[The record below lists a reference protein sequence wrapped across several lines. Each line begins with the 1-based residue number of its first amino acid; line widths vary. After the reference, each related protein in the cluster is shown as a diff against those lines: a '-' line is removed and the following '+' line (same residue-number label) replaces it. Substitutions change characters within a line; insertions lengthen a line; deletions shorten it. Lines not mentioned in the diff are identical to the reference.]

1 MFKIIKKEIEWGG
14 RLLTLETGR
23 VARQADAAIMVTYG
37 ETVVLCTVVSDKTP
51 KEGIDFFPL
60 TVIYQEK
67 TFSAGRIPSGFF
79 KREGRPSPKEV
90 LTSRLIDRPIR
101 PLFPDGYYCETQVI
115 CTVLSH
121 DLVNDPDIAA
131 MVGAAAALSI
141 SGVPFNGPLAGA
153 RVGYIDGQFI
163 LNPTITQ
170 IDESDL
176 DLIVAG
182 TTDSVL
188 MVESEAKE
196 LSEEK
201 MLEAVTFGHQSF
213 QPVITLIE
221 EMAAETGNERREFIA
236 EKNGDLETRIQ
247 EAFKEKFVQA
257 YQETVKQKRSE
268 LLGNIRS
275 EISESY
281 SAEDYN
287 PLLIQSIIK
296 SLEKNVVRQRILS
309 QQPRIDGRGPSDI
322 RTIESEVDILPR
334 THGSALFTR
343 GETQALVV
351 TTLGTTQ
358 DEQIVDSLERPDSR
372 ERFMLHYNFPPY
384 SVGEATPLR
393 APGRREIGHGKLA
406 WRALNCMV
414 PSKEE
419 FPYTI
424 RVVSE
429 ITESNGSSSMASVCG
444 ASLAMMDAGIPL
456 KRPVAGIAMGLIKE
470 SSGHVVLSDIMG
482 DEDHLGDMDFKVAGT
497 EAGVTALQMDIKIS
511 GITTEIMQQALAQA
525 KEGRMHILNRMN
537 STLENPRASL
547 NANAPTITTIK
558 IHKDKIREVI
568 GSGGKVIREICETS
582 GAKVDIEDDGTI
594 QVSATNAA
602 ASELALKM
610 IQNIVAEPEVGTIYN
625 GKVVKI
631 MDFGCFVNF
640 LGQNDG
646 LVHISE
652 IADERIASVGDR
664 VHEGMEVK
672 VKLLEID
679 NRGRYKLS
687 MRVVDQETGLELESA
702 AS

>member
-1 MFKIIKKEIEWGG
+1 MFNVIKKEIEWAGTT
-14 RLLTLETGR
+14 LTLETGR
-23 VARQADAAIMVTYG
+23 VARQADAAVMVTYG
-37 ETVVLCTVVSDKTP
+37 ETVVLCTVVSDKNP

-60 TVIYQEK
+60 TVVYQEK

-79 KREGRPSPKEV
+79 KREGRPTQKEV

-101 PLFPDGYYCETQVI
+101 PLFPDGYHSETQVI

-121 DLVNDPDIAA
+121 DLVNDPDIPA
-131 MVGAAAALSI
+131 MVGAAAALSL
-141 SGVPFNGPLAGA
+141 SGVPFGGPLAGA
-153 RVGYIDGQFI
+153 RVGYKDGQFI
-163 LNPTITQ
+163 LNPTITE

-176 DLIVAG
+176 DLVVAG
-182 TTDSVL
+182 TKDSVL

-196 LSEEK
+196 LSEDT
-201 MLEAVTFGHQSF
+201 MLQAVTFGHDGF
-213 QPVITLIE
+213 QPVIKIIE
-221 EMAAETGNERREFIA
+221 EMTAEANPEMRQFHPKKDE
-236 EKNGDLETRIQ
+236 DLKARIE
-247 EAFKEKFVQA
+247 EAFTARFTEA
-257 YQETVKQKRSE
+257 YQETAKQKRVE
-268 LLGNIRS
+268 LLSNLRS
-275 EISESY
+275 AI
-281 SAEDYN
+281 AEEFPAEEYN
-287 PLLIQSIIK
+287 AQMVQSITK
-296 SLEKNVVRQRILS
+296 SLEKKVVRQRILNN
-309 QQPRIDGRGPSDI
+309 QPRIDGRTPSDV
-322 RTIESEVDILPR
+322 RQIESQVDILPR

-358 DEQIVDSLERPDSR
+358 DEQIIDSLERPDSR

-406 WRALNCMV
+406 WRALNSMI

-444 ASLAMMDAGIPL
+444 ASLAMMDAGIPI

-470 SSGHVVLSDIMG
+470 PSGYVVLSDIMG

-497 EAGVTALQMDIKIS
+497 DKGVTALQMDIKIS
-511 GITTEIMQQALAQA
+511 GITTEIMQQALKQA
-525 KEGRMHILNRMN
+525 HEGRLHILSRMN
-537 STLENPRASL
+537 STMGESRESL
-547 NANAPTITTIK
+547 NKNAPTITTIK

-568 GSGGKVIREICETS
+568 GSGGKVIREICEVS

-594 QVSATNAA
+594 QVSAVNAE
-602 ASELALKM
+602 SSDKALKM
-610 IQNIVAEPEVGTIYN
+610 IQDIVAEPEVGQVYV

-631 MDFGCFVNF
+631 MEFGCFVNF
-640 LGQNDG
+640 LGPNDG

-652 IADERIASVGDR
+652 IADERVNNVNDY
-664 VHEGMEVK
+664 VNEGMEVK

-687 MRVVDQETGLELESA
+687 MRVVDQNSGVELA
-702 AS
+702 TA